1 MSMLALTFPPRT
13 RHGFFRPLVELLD
26 GIALALAMA
35 HRYDVLS
42 RMPNDQLRARG
53 IRREDI
59 PRIVVNGVYP
69 A

>member
-1 MSMLALTFPPRT
+1 MSTLALDHLPVR
-13 RHGFFRPLVELLD
+13 RRGFFRPVVEFLD
-26 GIALALAMA
+26 GVALALAMA

-42 RMPNDQLRARG
+42 RLPNDQLAARG

-59 PRIVVNGVYP
+59 PRIVVNGVYD